1 MRVSWRAIFP
11 DKISGTT
18 QCCNAQVA
26 PQGVVRA
33 WQASSSGPNFRF
45 FSDSWTPSFPTWC
58 PAHGSAPIAMSD
70 IHKPKLIQSL
80 MELVQSRLRSG
91 SSELDTFELQHEIAQ
106 AIDDAMFTPQEA
118 ETRQVTV
125 LLSDLRGFT
134 SVSEK
139 YSAMQMVE
147 ALNRYLARMS
157 EIILSHGG
165 VIDKFMGDAIMV
177 LFGAPHARNDDV
189 QAALACAIDMQSAM
203 QEINA
208 TNQVLGMAPFY
219 MGIGINTGEM
229 VAGRLGSALHSEYTV
244 IGDQVNL
251 VSRIEAHSLRGQILL
266 SENTHRLA
274 RSYIET
280 GDVNEVRVK
289 GKKGMVRMFE
299 LLGML
304 HPEVKKAP
312 LREIRNS
319 PRVEVDLPVRVL
331 RISDKTIDSVGMP
344 ARVVD
349 ISYGGMSVMTPEEL
363 EPFDNIQLALSL
375 SLLEPSLTEIYA
387 KTLSAKPTP
396 HGFECRIEFTS
407 IDADALHAVKEL
419 VNTIVEMKRH

>member
-1 MRVSWRAIFP
+1 M
-11 DKISGTT
+11 
-18 QCCNAQVA
+18 
-26 PQGVVRA
+26 
-33 WQASSSGPNFRF
+33 
-45 FSDSWTPSFPTWC
+45 FS
-58 PAHGSAPIAMSD
+58 
-70 IHKPKLIQSL
+70 
-80 MELVQSRLRSG
+80 
-91 SSELDTFELQHEIAQ
+91 
-106 AIDDAMFTPQEA
+106 PQEA
-118 ETRQVTV
+118 ETRRVTV

-147 ALNRYLARMS
+147 ALNRYLACMS

-177 LFGAPHARNDDV
+177 LFGAPAARADDV

-203 QEINA
+203 HDINA

-251 VSRIEAHSLRGQILL
+251 ASRIEAHSLRGQILL

-289 GKKGMVRMFE
+289 GKRGMVRMYE
-299 LLGML
+299 LLGVSQPL
-304 HPEVKKAP
+304 PKKAP
-312 LREIRNS
+312 VREIRNS
-319 PRVEVDLPVRVL
+319 PRVEVDLPVRIQK
-331 RISDKTIDSVGMP
+331 ISDKTIESDEFV
-344 ARVVD
+344 ARVMD
-349 ISYGGMSVMTPEEL
+349 MSYGGMHVLSPVEL
-363 EPFDNIQLALSL
+363 EPFGNIRVAVST
-375 SLLEPSLTEIYA
+375 SLLEPDLTDIYA
-387 KTLSAKPTP
+387 KILSARPISR
-396 HGFECRIEFTS
+396 GFECRIEFTS
-407 IDADALHAVKEL
+407 IDADASESVKEF
-419 VNTIVEMKRH
+419 VNAMVEMKRH